1 MLPLLCLD
9 NVTAGYG
16 EKIVIKDFSL
26 TVNKGDHILLLGPNG
41 SGKTTLFRLIL
52 GIIPPM
58 KGKVEYPMGRS
69 VSYARQDPPSSPFPI
84 SVEEVVEMGLWKS
97 GRDREKSINE
107 ALEMTDALRLKKRLF
122 HSLSGGERQRVSLSR
137 CLAQNSPLILLDE
150 PSSFL
155 DRESRDSFISLMEK
169 FGYKVRWVDNRKDIT
184 YTTPQGKKINSDK
197 LGVKEK
203 NFFPLTKEALEKQF
217 ALNRQVKQN
226 K

>member
-1 MLPLLCLD
+1 MCLD

-97 GRDREKSINE
+97 GREREKTINE
-107 ALEMTDALRLKKRLF
+107 ALEMTDALHLKKRLF

-169 FGYKVRWVDNRKDIT
+169 VATKDRAIIAIT
-184 YTTPQGKKINSDK
+184 YDSTVIDR
-197 LGVKEK
+197 LGWKEV
-203 NFFPLTKEALEKQF
+203 NLERRR
-217 ALNRQVKQN
+217 NN
-226 K
+226 E

>member
-1 MLPLLCLD
+1 MLPLLCID
-9 NVTAGYG
+9 DVSVGYG

-26 TVNKGDHILLLGPNG
+26 TVNKGDHFLLLGPNG

-97 GRDREKSINE
+97 GREREKTINE
-107 ALEMTDALRLKKRLF
+107 ALEMTDALHLKKRLF

-169 FGYKVRWVDNRKDIT
+169 VATPERAIIAITHDSTVIDRLGWKEVTLERRRDN
-184 YTTPQGKKINSDK
+184 
-197 LGVKEK
+197 E
-203 NFFPLTKEALEKQF
+203 
-217 ALNRQVKQN
+217 
-226 K
+226 

>member
-1 MLPLLCLD
+1 MLPLLCID
-9 NVTAGYG
+9 DVSVGYG

-84 SVEEVVEMGLWKS
+84 SVEEVVEMGLWKG
-97 GRDREKSINE
+97 GREREKTINE
-107 ALEMTDALRLKKRLF
+107 ALEMTDALHLKKRLF

-169 FGYKVRWVDNRKDIT
+169 VATPERAIIAIT
-184 YTTPQGKKINSDK
+184 HDSTVIDR
-197 LGVKEK
+197 LGWKEV
-203 NFFPLTKEALEKQF
+203 ALE
-217 ALNRQVKQN
+217 RRRDDE
-226 K
+226 

>member
-97 GRDREKSINE
+97 GREREKTINE
-107 ALEMTDALRLKKRLF
+107 ALEMTDALHLKKRLF

-169 FGYKVRWVDNRKDIT
+169 VATPERAIIAITHDSTVIDRLGWKEVTLKRRRDN
-184 YTTPQGKKINSDK
+184 
-197 LGVKEK
+197 E
-203 NFFPLTKEALEKQF
+203 
-217 ALNRQVKQN
+217 
-226 K
+226 

>member
-1 MLPLLCLD
+1 MDTLLRLSS
-9 NVTAGYG
+9 VTAGYG
-16 EKIVIKDFSL
+16 DKAVISDFSL
-26 TVNKGDHILLLGPNG
+26 TVDKGDHILLLGPNG

-97 GRDREKSINE
+97 GREREKTINE
-107 ALEMTDALRLKKRLF
+107 ALEMTDALHLKKRLF

-169 FGYKVRWVDNRKDIT
+169 VATPERAIIAIT
-184 YTTPQGKKINSDK
+184 HDSTVIDR
-197 LGVKEK
+197 LGWKEV
-203 NFFPLTKEALEKQF
+203 ALE
-217 ALNRQVKQN
+217 RRRDDE
-226 K
+226 

>member
-169 FGYKVRWVDNRKDIT
+169 VATPERAIIAIT
-184 YTTPQGKKINSDK
+184 HDSTVIDR
-197 LGVKEK
+197 LGWKEV
-203 NFFPLTKEALEKQF
+203 NLERRR
-217 ALNRQVKQN
+217 NN
-226 K
+226 E

>member
-169 FGYKVRWVDNRKDIT
+169 VATPERAIIAITHDSTVIDRLGWKEVTLKRRRDN
-184 YTTPQGKKINSDK
+184 
-197 LGVKEK
+197 E
-203 NFFPLTKEALEKQF
+203 
-217 ALNRQVKQN
+217 
-226 K
+226 

>member
-1 MLPLLCLD
+1 
-9 NVTAGYG
+9 
-16 EKIVIKDFSL
+16 
-26 TVNKGDHILLLGPNG
+26 
-41 SGKTTLFRLIL
+41 
-52 GIIPPM
+52 M

-97 GRDREKSINE
+97 GREREKTINE
-107 ALEMTDALRLKKRLF
+107 ALEMTDALHLKKRLF

-169 FGYKVRWVDNRKDIT
+169 VATPERAIIAIT
-184 YTTPQGKKINSDK
+184 HDSTVIDR
-197 LGVKEK
+197 LGWKEV
-203 NFFPLTKEALEKQF
+203 ALE
-217 ALNRQVKQN
+217 RRRDDE
-226 K
+226 

>member
-1 MLPLLCLD
+1 MLPLLCID
-9 NVTAGYG
+9 DVSVGYG

-26 TVNKGDHILLLGPNG
+26 TVNKGDHFLLLGPNG

-97 GRDREKSINE
+97 GREREKTINE
-107 ALEMTDALRLKKRLF
+107 ALEMTDALHLKKRLF

-169 FGYKVRWVDNRKDIT
+169 VATTERAIIAITHDSTVIDRLGWKEVTLERRRDN
-184 YTTPQGKKINSDK
+184 
-197 LGVKEK
+197 E
-203 NFFPLTKEALEKQF
+203 
-217 ALNRQVKQN
+217 
-226 K
+226 

>member
-155 DRESRDSFISLMEK
+155 DRESRDSFISLMK
-169 FGYKVRWVDNRKDIT
+169 KVATPERAIIAITHDSTVIDRLGWKEVTLERRRDN
-184 YTTPQGKKINSDK
+184 
-197 LGVKEK
+197 E
-203 NFFPLTKEALEKQF
+203 
-217 ALNRQVKQN
+217 
-226 K
+226 

>member
-1 MLPLLCLD
+1 MLPLLCID
-9 NVTAGYG
+9 DVSVGYG

-26 TVNKGDHILLLGPNG
+26 TVNKGDHFLLLGPNG

-97 GRDREKSINE
+97 EREREKTINE
-107 ALEMTDALRLKKRLF
+107 ALEMTDALHLKKRLF

-169 FGYKVRWVDNRKDIT
+169 VATPERAIIAITHDSTVIDRLGWKEVTLERRRDN
-184 YTTPQGKKINSDK
+184 
-197 LGVKEK
+197 E
-203 NFFPLTKEALEKQF
+203 
-217 ALNRQVKQN
+217 
-226 K
+226 

>member
-1 MLPLLCLD
+1 MLPLLCID
-9 NVTAGYG
+9 DVSVGYG

-58 KGKVEYPMGRS
+58 KGKVEYPMWRS

-97 GRDREKSINE
+97 GREREKTINE
-107 ALEMTDALRLKKRLF
+107 ALEMTDALHLKKRLF

-169 FGYKVRWVDNRKDIT
+169 VATPERAIIAITHDSTVIDRLGWKEVTLERRRDN
-184 YTTPQGKKINSDK
+184 
-197 LGVKEK
+197 E
-203 NFFPLTKEALEKQF
+203 
-217 ALNRQVKQN
+217 
-226 K
+226 

>member
-1 MLPLLCLD
+1 MLPLLCID
-9 NVTAGYG
+9 DVSVGYG

-26 TVNKGDHILLLGPNG
+26 TVNKGDHFLLLGPNG

-69 VSYARQDPPSSPFPI
+69 VSYARQDPPSYPFPI

-97 GRDREKSINE
+97 GREREKTINE
-107 ALEMTDALRLKKRLF
+107 ALEMTDALHLKKRLF

-169 FGYKVRWVDNRKDIT
+169 VATPERAIIAIT
-184 YTTPQGKKINSDK
+184 HDSTVIDR
-197 LGVKEK
+197 LGWKEV
-203 NFFPLTKEALEKQF
+203 ALE
-217 ALNRQVKQN
+217 RRRDDE
-226 K
+226 

>member
-26 TVNKGDHILLLGPNG
+26 TVNKGDHILLIGPNG

-58 KGKVEYPMGRS
+58 KGNVEYPMGRS

-97 GRDREKSINE
+97 GREREKTINE
-107 ALEMTDALRLKKRLF
+107 ALEMTDALHLKKRLF

-169 FGYKVRWVDNRKDIT
+169 VATPERAIIAIT
-184 YTTPQGKKINSDK
+184 HDSTVIDR
-197 LGVKEK
+197 LGWKEV
-203 NFFPLTKEALEKQF
+203 ALE
-217 ALNRQVKQN
+217 RRRDDE
-226 K
+226 

>member
-97 GRDREKSINE
+97 GREREKTINE
-107 ALEMTDALRLKKRLF
+107 ALEMTDALHLKKRLF

-169 FGYKVRWVDNRKDIT
+169 VSTPERAIIAITHDSTVIDRLGWKEVTLERRRDN
-184 YTTPQGKKINSDK
+184 
-197 LGVKEK
+197 E
-203 NFFPLTKEALEKQF
+203 
-217 ALNRQVKQN
+217 
-226 K
+226 

>member
-1 MLPLLCLD
+1 MLPLLCID
-9 NVTAGYG
+9 DVSVGYG

-26 TVNKGDHILLLGPNG
+26 TVNKGDHFLLLGPNG

-97 GRDREKSINE
+97 GREREKTINE
-107 ALEMTDALRLKKRLF
+107 ALEMTDALHLKKRLF

-169 FGYKVRWVDNRKDIT
+169 VATPERAIIAIT
-184 YTTPQGKKINSDK
+184 HDSTVIDR
-197 LGVKEK
+197 LGWMEV
-203 NFFPLTKEALEKQF
+203 ALE
-217 ALNRQVKQN
+217 RRRDDE
-226 K
+226 

>member
-1 MLPLLCLD
+1 MLPLLCID
-9 NVTAGYG
+9 DVSVGYG

-97 GRDREKSINE
+97 GREREKTINE
-107 ALEMTDALRLKKRLF
+107 ALEMTDALHLKKRLF

-169 FGYKVRWVDNRKDIT
+169 VATPERAIIAIT
-184 YTTPQGKKINSDK
+184 HDSTVIDR
-197 LGVKEK
+197 LGWKEV
-203 NFFPLTKEALEKQF
+203 ALE
-217 ALNRQVKQN
+217 RRRDDE
-226 K
+226 

>member
-169 FGYKVRWVDNRKDIT
+169 VATKDRAIIAIIHVSTVIDSLGWKEVNLERRK
-184 YTTPQGKKINSDK
+184 NN
-197 LGVKEK
+197 E
-203 NFFPLTKEALEKQF
+203 
-217 ALNRQVKQN
+217 
-226 K
+226 

>member
-1 MLPLLCLD
+1 MLPLLCID
-9 NVTAGYG
+9 DVSAGYG

-26 TVNKGDHILLLGPNG
+26 TVNKGDHFLLLGPNG

-97 GRDREKSINE
+97 GREREKTINE
-107 ALEMTDALRLKKRLF
+107 ALEMTDALHLKKRLF

-169 FGYKVRWVDNRKDIT
+169 VATTERAIIAITHDSTVIDRLGWKEVTLERRRDN
-184 YTTPQGKKINSDK
+184 
-197 LGVKEK
+197 E
-203 NFFPLTKEALEKQF
+203 
-217 ALNRQVKQN
+217 
-226 K
+226 

>member
-169 FGYKVRWVDNRKDIT
+169 VATNDRAIIAITHDSTVIDRLGWKEVNLERRK
-184 YTTPQGKKINSDK
+184 NN
-197 LGVKEK
+197 E
-203 NFFPLTKEALEKQF
+203 
-217 ALNRQVKQN
+217 
-226 K
+226 

>member
-97 GRDREKSINE
+97 GREREKTIN
-107 ALEMTDALRLKKRLF
+107 
-122 HSLSGGERQRVSLSR
+122 
-137 CLAQNSPLILLDE
+137 
-150 PSSFL
+150 
-155 DRESRDSFISLMEK
+155 
-169 FGYKVRWVDNRKDIT
+169 
-184 YTTPQGKKINSDK
+184 
-197 LGVKEK
+197 
-203 NFFPLTKEALEKQF
+203 
-217 ALNRQVKQN
+217 
-226 K
+226 

>member
-97 GRDREKSINE
+97 GREREKTINE
-107 ALEMTDALRLKKRLF
+107 ALEMTDALHLKKRLF

-169 FGYKVRWVDNRKDIT
+169 VATPERAIIAIT
-184 YTTPQGKKINSDK
+184 HDSTVIDR
-197 LGVKEK
+197 LGWKEV
-203 NFFPLTKEALEKQF
+203 ALE
-217 ALNRQVKQN
+217 RRRDDE
-226 K
+226 

>member
-1 MLPLLCLD
+1 MLPLLCID
-9 NVTAGYG
+9 DVSVGYG

-26 TVNKGDHILLLGPNG
+26 TVNKGDHILLRGPNG

-97 GRDREKSINE
+97 GREREKTINE
-107 ALEMTDALRLKKRLF
+107 ALEMTDALHLKKRLF

-169 FGYKVRWVDNRKDIT
+169 VATPERAIIAITHDSTVIDRLGWKEVTLERRRDN
-184 YTTPQGKKINSDK
+184 
-197 LGVKEK
+197 E
-203 NFFPLTKEALEKQF
+203 
-217 ALNRQVKQN
+217 
-226 K
+226 

>member
-1 MLPLLCLD
+1 MLPLLCID
-9 NVTAGYG
+9 DVSVGYG

-97 GRDREKSINE
+97 GREREKTINE
-107 ALEMTDALRLKKRLF
+107 ALEMTDALHLKKRLF
-122 HSLSGGERQRVSLSR
+122 HSLSGGERQSVSLSR

-169 FGYKVRWVDNRKDIT
+169 VATPERAIIAIT
-184 YTTPQGKKINSDK
+184 HDSTVIDR
-197 LGVKEK
+197 LGWKEV
-203 NFFPLTKEALEKQF
+203 ALE
-217 ALNRQVKQN
+217 RRRDDE
-226 K
+226 

>member
-1 MLPLLCLD
+1 MLPLLCID
-9 NVTAGYG
+9 DVSAGYG

-169 FGYKVRWVDNRKDIT
+169 VATKDRAIIAIT
-184 YTTPQGKKINSDK
+184 HDSTVIDR
-197 LGVKEK
+197 LGWKEV
-203 NFFPLTKEALEKQF
+203 NLERRR
-217 ALNRQVKQN
+217 NN
-226 K
+226 E

>member
-1 MLPLLCLD
+1 MLPLLCID
-9 NVTAGYG
+9 DVSVGYG

-26 TVNKGDHILLLGPNG
+26 TVNKGDHFLLLGPNG

-97 GRDREKSINE
+97 GREREKTINE
-107 ALEMTDALRLKKRLF
+107 ALEKTDALHLKKRLF

-169 FGYKVRWVDNRKDIT
+169 VATPERAIIAITHDSTVIDRLGWKEVTLERRRDN
-184 YTTPQGKKINSDK
+184 
-197 LGVKEK
+197 E
-203 NFFPLTKEALEKQF
+203 
-217 ALNRQVKQN
+217 
-226 K
+226 

>member
-1 MLPLLCLD
+1 MLPLLCID
-9 NVTAGYG
+9 DVSAGYG

-97 GRDREKSINE
+97 EREREKTINE
-107 ALEMTDALRLKKRLF
+107 ALEMTDALHLKKRLF

-169 FGYKVRWVDNRKDIT
+169 VATPERAIIAITHDSTVIDRLGWKEVTLERRRDN
-184 YTTPQGKKINSDK
+184 
-197 LGVKEK
+197 E
-203 NFFPLTKEALEKQF
+203 
-217 ALNRQVKQN
+217 
-226 K
+226 

>member
-97 GRDREKSINE
+97 GREREKTINE
-107 ALEMTDALRLKKRLF
+107 ALEMTDALHLKKRLF

-169 FGYKVRWVDNRKDIT
+169 VATPERAIIAITHDSTVIDRLGWKEVTLERRRDN
-184 YTTPQGKKINSDK
+184 
-197 LGVKEK
+197 E
-203 NFFPLTKEALEKQF
+203 
-217 ALNRQVKQN
+217 
-226 K
+226 

>member
-1 MLPLLCLD
+1 MLPLLCID
-9 NVTAGYG
+9 DVSVGYG

-26 TVNKGDHILLLGPNG
+26 TVNKGDHFLLLGPNG

-97 GRDREKSINE
+97 GREREKTING
-107 ALEMTDALRLKKRLF
+107 ALEMTDALHLKKRLF

-169 FGYKVRWVDNRKDIT
+169 VATPERAIIAITHDSTVIDRLGWKEVTLERRRDN
-184 YTTPQGKKINSDK
+184 
-197 LGVKEK
+197 E
-203 NFFPLTKEALEKQF
+203 
-217 ALNRQVKQN
+217 
-226 K
+226 

>member
-26 TVNKGDHILLLGPNG
+26 TVNKGDHVLLLGPNG

-52 GIIPPM
+52 GIISPI
-58 KGKVEYPMGRS
+58 KGKVDYPMGRT

-97 GRDREKSINE
+97 GKDKEKTIDE
-107 ALEMTDALRLKKRLF
+107 ALKMTDAIHLKKRLF
-122 HSLSGGERQRVSLSR
+122 HSLSGGERQRVSLAR
-137 CLAQNSPLILLDE
+137 CLAQDSPLILLDE

-169 FGYKVRWVDNRKDIT
+169 VATPERAIIAITHDSTVIDRLGWKEVTLERRRDN
-184 YTTPQGKKINSDK
+184 
-197 LGVKEK
+197 E
-203 NFFPLTKEALEKQF
+203 
-217 ALNRQVKQN
+217 
-226 K
+226 

>member
-26 TVNKGDHILLLGPNG
+26 TVNKGDHVLLLGPNG

-52 GIIPPM
+52 GIISPI
-58 KGKVEYPMGRS
+58 KGKVDYPMGRN

-97 GRDREKSINE
+97 GKDKEKTIDE
-107 ALEMTDALRLKKRLF
+107 ALKMTDAIHLKKRLF
-122 HSLSGGERQRVSLSR
+122 HSLSGGERQRVSLAR
-137 CLAQNSPLILLDE
+137 CLAQDSPLILLDE

-169 FGYKVRWVDNRKDIT
+169 VATPERAIISITHDSAVIDRLGWKEVTLERRRDN
-184 YTTPQGKKINSDK
+184 
-197 LGVKEK
+197 E
-203 NFFPLTKEALEKQF
+203 
-217 ALNRQVKQN
+217 
-226 K
+226 

>member
-58 KGKVEYPMGRS
+58 KGNVEYPMGRS

-97 GRDREKSINE
+97 GREREKTINE
-107 ALEMTDALRLKKRLF
+107 ALEMTDALHLKKRLF

-169 FGYKVRWVDNRKDIT
+169 VATPERAIIAIT
-184 YTTPQGKKINSDK
+184 HDSTVIDR
-197 LGVKEK
+197 LGWKEV
-203 NFFPLTKEALEKQF
+203 ALE
-217 ALNRQVKQN
+217 RRRDDE
-226 K
+226 